1 MALEDI
7 DLTGKEPISITDDIT
22 GKDNS
27 NSSEESTVNTNET
40 NTNTETNNQP
50 ESQETDNSSSTGDA
64 SLEVGTQ
71 IEYDGN
77 QYTISENGDI
87 VDKDGN
93 IFKEAKDVEAWLKE
107 NNVDENESSNDG
119 SDLINKVQDVIGVSV
134 VDEDG
139 NPIEFTNDAEGI
151 SSYVTNVI
159 NMASDDIRQA
169 TINKLYA
176 DNPMLKQ
183 FLDYV
188 QITGSPKGFG
198 DIPDRT
204 GIKLDPENENQQ
216 IAIIR
221 MAASEFGNPTL
232 NENYINYLKEAG
244 GLADEAQ
251 RQLNALAEKDK
262 QVQKNIAEKA
272 EAQRK
277 EQEEQLNAY
286 WNNVYD
292 IIDKRQFDG
301 YKIPESFTKEING
314 KKMVYTVDDFERY
327 ISQQSIDDGNGT
339 LMTAYQRDLANVP
352 YETALQKDILNAWL
366 MFTGSTYKDLINL
379 AMKEDKVKQ
388 LKIKAAET
396 KANKSIKVVRKP
408 TKATIND
415 IVLG

>member
-7 DLTGKEPISITDDIT
+7 DLTGKEPISTTDDIT
-22 GKDNS
+22 GQDNS
-27 NSSEESTVNTNET
+27 KSSGEGTVLNNEP
-40 NTNTETNNQP
+40 NTNTDDNNQQQP
-50 ESQETDNSSSTGDA
+50 QTQDNSSSTGEA
-64 SLEVGTQ
+64 LEVGTQ

-77 QYTISENGDI
+77 QYTVSENGDI

-93 IFKEAKDVEAWLKE
+93 IFKEAKDVDGWLKE
-107 NNVDENESSNDG
+107 NDVDNNDSTTDDSN
-119 SDLINKVQDVIGVSV
+119 LINQVQDVIGVSV

-159 NMASDDIRQA
+159 NMASDDIRKA

-188 QITGSPKGFG
+188 QITGTPKGFG

-262 QVQKNIAEKA
+262 QIQKNISERA

-277 EQEEQLNAY
+277 EQEEQLTAY
-286 WNNVYD
+286 WNNVYN

-301 YKIPESFTKEING
+301 YKIPESFTKEVNG

-327 ISQQSIDDGNGT
+327 ISQQSIDDGNGN

-352 YETALQKDILNAWL
+352 YEAALQKDILNAWL

-396 KANKSIKVVRKP
+396 KTNKSIKVVKKP